1 MVNWW
6 NDEIIFDFGR
16 PARGEGLMSQCSDDP
31 KELERWEEVSRN
43 YGKLIARAIDAET
56 LEWRGKEGEEIPYA
70 PKRKK
75 PYTGSVKVMHEN
87 GKVWILTQF
96 KAGKEHGLEIG
107 WSEDGTEEY
116 RMTYKSG
123 KIVD

>member
-1 MVNWW
+1 
-6 NDEIIFDFGR
+6 
-16 PARGEGLMSQCSDDP
+16 MSPCSDDP
-31 KELERWEEVSRN
+31 KELERWEEIDRN
-43 YGKLIARAIDAET
+43 YGKVIARAIDAET

-70 PKRKK
+70 PKEKK

-96 KAGKEHGLEIG
+96 KDGKEQGLEIG
-107 WSEDGTEEY
+107 WGEDGTEEY
-116 RMTYKSG
+116 KMTYKSG

>member
-1 MVNWW
+1 MNPGADHHGV
-6 NDEIIFDFGR
+6 
-16 PARGEGLMSQCSDDP
+16 
-31 KELERWEEVSRN
+31 LERWEGVDRN

-56 LEWRGKEGEEIPYA
+56 LEWRGKEGEEITYA
-70 PKRKK
+70 PKGEK

-96 KAGKEHGLEIG
+96 KDGREHGLEIG

-116 RMTYKSG
+116 RMSYESG

>member
-1 MVNWW
+1 
-6 NDEIIFDFGR
+6 
-16 PARGEGLMSQCSDDP
+16 MSPGTDHP
-31 KELERWEEVSRN
+31 EELERWEGVDRN

-70 PKRKK
+70 PKGEK

-87 GKVWILTQF
+87 GKIWILTQF
-96 KAGKEHGLEIG
+96 KDGREHGLEIG

-116 RMTYKSG
+116 RMSYESG